1 MKIILGGDFFISE
14 DVNHDKLIMDSVI
27 KRFENAD
34 YRILNLESPLFGE
47 SQGNKIKKVGPHL
60 KGHVDKTLSV
70 LKRLGI
76 SMVTLANNHI
86 LDYGEEGVV
95 GTISNLSSVG
105 IEYIGAG
112 VNLAEARSYKI
123 IEEDGLKIAIL
134 NFAENEWSIA
144 DVNDAGANPLDIIE
158 NCRQIREASLRSDKV
173 ICIIHGG
180 HEYFNYPSPRMVKQS
195 EFYVECGASAI
206 VYHHTHCISGVRIHK
221 GAPIFFGL
229 GNFLFTSNSN
239 YEGWYQGLVIEL
251 IVTNEDL
258 INYEII
264 PVKQDKELRTLE
276 IASEEDKR
284 NICNEFNFYS
294 EIINNSNQLDIKWIE
309 FCAIKKQQYLLSLN
323 PIQFFKNIYII
334 SALKKLS
341 IDRLL
346 GRENIK
352 INQLHILRCE
362 SHREIA
368 EKILE
373 SEIQ

>member
-251 IVTNEDL
+251 IVTKYN
-258 INYEII
+258 N
-264 PVKQDKELRTLE
+264 VK
-276 IASEEDKR
+276 
-284 NICNEFNFYS
+284 
-294 EIINNSNQLDIKWIE
+294 
-309 FCAIKKQQYLLSLN
+309 
-323 PIQFFKNIYII
+323 
-334 SALKKLS
+334 
-341 IDRLL
+341 
-346 GRENIK
+346 
-352 INQLHILRCE
+352 
-362 SHREIA
+362 
-368 EKILE
+368 
-373 SEIQ
+373 